1 MQERKNLS
9 RTMRIDILQDV
20 DTSKPV
26 QRPTQPT
33 QVPRDTKTADN
44 IQSLSKVIGGKDFQQ
59 LFQSAYD
66 ATLLTRPDGT
76 IVDANLRA
84 VQFLGYPRER
94 VTNLDVGQIIYS
106 WGPELLLTVQSTLQ
120 SDRFVL
126 LQAYC
131 ARSDR
136 SLFPAEISITS
147 LQVAEQPHLGFFI
160 RDITVRKEA
169 ESKLRIGSNAIENA
183 ASGIAIV
190 DAEGFL
196 QFVNRSMVQLWQM
209 ENQDG
214 LLEKSLAELLTDPE
228 TLPAI
233 LTATQNGGRW
243 SREVEARRS
252 NGSTFFALISAAPNT
267 DEEDQFIGVVL
278 SVEDVTERK
287 LADEKLHKTLE
298 DLAKSN
304 ASLEQF
310 AYVVSHDLQEP
321 LRKVSQ
327 FGELLKKHLGSKITE
342 EAGGYV
348 ERMQDAAHR
357 MRDLINGILELSR
370 ISTRARGF
378 ISVDLASIARDVLS
392 DLEVRIMQTQGTV
405 NIGELPPVEA
415 EKIQMRQLLQ
425 NLIGNALKF
434 HREGIPPVVTVQ
446 TRIVAQDD
454 HALPI
459 DGHVCELVIED
470 NGIGFDPSQ
479 SERIF
484 GIFQRLHRRGEY
496 EGTGIG
502 LAVCR
507 KIVERH
513 NGTISAESQP
523 GEGTRFVICL
533 PLHQPH
539 PDAG

>member
-33 QVPRDTKTADN
+33 TVPLDAETGAA
-44 IQSLSKVIGGKDFQQ
+44 IQSLSEVIGGKDFQQ
-59 LFQSAYD
+59 LFQSSYD
-66 ATLLTRPDGT
+66 ATLLTRPDGG

-84 VQFLGYPRER
+84 VQFLGYPREQ
-94 VTNLDVGQIIYS
+94 VTTLDVGQIIYS
-106 WGPELLLTVQSTLQ
+106 WGPDLLYTVQSTLQ

-131 ARSDR
+131 ARSD
-136 SLFPAEISITS
+136 STLFPAEIAIIS
-147 LQVAEQPHLGFFI
+147 LQVAQQPHLGFFI
-160 RDITVRKEA
+160 RDITVRKDA

-196 QFVNRSMVQLWQM
+196 QFVNRSMVRLWHLK
-209 ENQDG
+209 NQDG
-214 LLEKSLAELLTDPE
+214 LLDHRLSELLTDE
-228 TLPAI
+228 SILPSI
-233 LTATQNGGRW
+233 LSGTRDGGHW

-252 NGSTFFALISAAPNT
+252 DGSTFFALVSAAPNT
-267 DEEDQFIGVVL
+267 DDEDQFIGVVL

-287 LADEKLHKTLE
+287 LADEKLHNTLE

-321 LRKVSQ
+321 LRKVTQ
-327 FGELLKKHLGSKITE
+327 FGELLKKHLGDSISE

-348 ERMQDAAHR
+348 ERMQDAARR
-357 MRDLINGILELSR
+357 MSDLIKGILELSR

-378 ISVDLASIARDVLS
+378 ITVDLASIARDVMS
-392 DLEVRIMQTQGTV
+392 DLEVRVMQTQGTV
-405 NIGELPPVEA
+405 EIGNLPRIEA
-415 EKIQMRQLLQ
+415 EQIQMRQLLQ

-434 HREGIPPVVTVQ
+434 HREGVAPIVNVS
-446 TRIVAQDD
+446 TRVLEPAE
-454 HALPI
+454 HALSSE
-459 DGHVCELVIED
+459 GQVCELTIED

-479 SERIF
+479 ADRIF

-513 NGTISAESQP
+513 NGTIVAESRP
-523 GEGTRFVICL
+523 GDGTRFVIHL
-533 PLHQPH
+533 PIHQPH
-539 PDAG
+539 PDAD